1 MPADLVM
8 PVPETGTT
16 RAVLKTLPGVPLL
29 SVGTWAAS
37 TGVFHVGTEDLAA
50 AIGAFSDP
58 GYTRPGIKLG
68 HVDAR
73 FDGQPGL
80 GRIINPRLSDDGMTL
95 VADLAGMPAWLAD
108 ISASAFPRRSI
119 EAEFGHQTQTGR
131 KHSFA
136 LTAVAL
142 LGVEAPAVST
152 LADIAALYG
161 LDPIAVAASAAHS
174 MEESMP
180 EPVRVAASVNLDTV
194 RSEFYGDNGTKT
206 FGPYAWIREVWSDFV
221 IVDNDEGDLYQ
232 VPWSED
238 SANPGEILW
247 GKPVSVRVQYVPD
260 TSAEDAGD
268 AAPLKAAAGNSLRAG
283 ALRARLATL
292 NVAASGEPQTTPPAD
307 APPTPQ
313 PEPATPVTPPATDV
327 PAAEPEPTNTDEKGD
342 SMSLS
347 EFRSRLGLGDDADE
361 NAVLAALDARLQPPA
376 PSTTEGGETQPE
388 PTATAEVRE
397 PELVAASTKPVLPAG
412 VVAVEASTLAELRAM
427 AEAGQRA
434 EQRQRA
440 EDRDR
445 FIAAAI
451 TDGKFSP
458 ARKTHW
464 TKAYDA
470 DPEGVRET
478 IDGLEKG
485 LVVPVAAKGTAGGDD
500 EIDPNALSTNETADW
515 ARQLGIPVEELTR

>member
-8 PVPETGTT
+8 PAPEAGTT

-37 TGVFHVGTEDLAA
+37 TGVFHVTTEHLAA

-58 GYTRPGIKLG
+58 GYSRPALRLG
-68 HVDAR
+68 HVDSR
-73 FDGQPGL
+73 FDGEPGI
-80 GRIINPRLSDDGMTL
+80 GRIINPRLSADGMTL
-95 VADLAGMPAWLAD
+95 IADLAGMPAWLAD
-108 ISASAFPRRSI
+108 IAASAFPSRSI
-119 EAEFGHQTQTGR
+119 EGEFGHQTQTGTR
-131 KHSFA
+131 HAFA
-136 LTAVAL
+136 LTGLAL

-152 LADIAALYG
+152 LADIAVLYG
-161 LDPIAVAASAAHS
+161 LDPVAVAASAAHS
-174 MEESMP
+174 MEETMP
-180 EPVRVAASVNLDTV
+180 EPVRVAASVNLDAV
-194 RSEFYGDNGTKT
+194 RSEFYGDNRTKT

-238 SANPGEILW
+238 SANPGEIVW
-247 GKPVSVRVQYVPD
+247 GTPTSVRVQYVPD
-260 TSAEDAGD
+260 TSPEDAD
-268 AAPLKAAAGNSLRAG
+268 DPAPLKAAVGNSLRAG
-283 ALRARLATL
+283 ALRARLASL
-292 NVAASGEPQTTPPAD
+292 NVAASTETGPVDTPAV
-307 APPTPQ
+307 Q
-313 PEPATPVTPPATDV
+313 PEPDPMPVAATAPDV
-327 PAAEPEPTNTDEKGD
+327 PAAEPEPTHTNEKGD
-342 SMSLS
+342 DMSLS

-361 NAVLAALDARLQPPA
+361 NAVLAALDARLQPPV
-376 PSTTEGGETQPE
+376 PDTTDAAAQPE
-388 PTATAEVRE
+388 PAADTAPRE
-397 PELVAASTKPVLPAG
+397 PELVAAAVKPVLPAG

-434 EQRQRA
+434 EQRQRI

-451 TDGKFSP
+451 TDGKFAP
-458 ARKTHW
+458 ARREHW

-485 LVVPVAAKGTAGGDD
+485 LIVPVAAKGTAGGDD
-500 EIDPNALSTNETADW
+500 EADPDMPSTNETAGW
-515 ARQLGIPVEELTR
+515 AKQLGIPVEELTR